1 MGRGPAGPSGK
12 AMGKAD
18 ADPTN
23 NSAAPC
29 NDRPHSESTQDLDDR
44 FESRSHKVL
53 NSEISHQCVHLS
65 DKVVTELD
73 ECVSGR
79 LIPSPHLAQPARS
92 LQHSFGDL
100 ALYQALDS

>member
-1 MGRGPAGPSGK
+1 
-12 AMGKAD
+12 MGKAD

-29 NDRPHSESTQDLDDR
+29 NDERPHLEGTQYLDVDYG
-44 FESRSHKVL
+44 SRLVL
-53 NSEISHQCVHLS
+53 NTEISHQCVHLS